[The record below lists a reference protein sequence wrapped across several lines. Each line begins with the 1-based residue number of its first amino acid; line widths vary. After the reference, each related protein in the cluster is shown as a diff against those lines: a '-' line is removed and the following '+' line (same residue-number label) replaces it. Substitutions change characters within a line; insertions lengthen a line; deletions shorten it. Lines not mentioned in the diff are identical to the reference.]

1 MQPISFDALSLF
13 GELNMR
19 ANLNFSR
26 LETEKYWPETIF
38 SMDELAWPADWEGRT
53 ILALS
58 MLAQATHRTPAYLD
72 AIIDQVVIE
81 LLSAYNKIFS
91 IDGTMSW
98 MEGFGVPGFLLY
110 PTIAL
115 EIILPLFVIIG
126 YQARISAGLLAIFC
140 IATAFL
146 FHYDFVDQ
154 MQTIAFLKNLGL
166 AGGFLFIVA
175 NGTKDWSVDREKKYV
190 RL

>member
-1 MQPISFDALSLF
+1 MSNFFDLLGRLFISALF
-13 GELNMR
+13 
-19 ANLNFSR
+19 
-26 LETEKYWPETIF
+26 
-38 SMDELAWPADWEGRT
+38 
-53 ILALS
+53 
-58 MLAQATHRTPAYLD
+58 
-72 AIIDQVVIE
+72 

-91 IDGTMSW
+91 IDGTMNW

-110 PTIAL
+110 PAIAL

-126 YQARISAGLLAIFC
+126 YQAKISAGLLAIFC
-140 IATAFL
+140 ITTAFI
-146 FHYDFVDQ
+146 FHYDFGDQ

-175 NGTKDWSVDREKKYV
+175 NGTKDWSVGKKKKYV

>member
-1 MQPISFDALSLF
+1 M
-13 GELNMR
+13 
-19 ANLNFSR
+19 ANLIDFIAR
-26 LETEKYWPETIF
+26 LLI
-38 SMDELAWPADWEGRT
+38 S
-53 ILALS
+53 ALF
-58 MLAQATHRTPAYLD
+58 L
-72 AIIDQVVIE
+72 I
-81 LLSAYNKIFS
+81 SAYNKIFS

-98 MEGFGVPGFLLY
+98 MEGFGIPGLLLY

-115 EIILPLFVIIG
+115 EIILPLFIIIG
-126 YQARISAGLLAIFC
+126 YQARIAAGLLAIFC
-140 IATAFL
+140 IATAFI

-175 NGTKDWSVDREKKYV
+175 NSTKDWAVDREKKYV

>member
-1 MQPISFDALSLF
+1 M
-13 GELNMR
+13 
-19 ANLNFSR
+19 ANLIDFIAR
-26 LETEKYWPETIF
+26 LLI
-38 SMDELAWPADWEGRT
+38 S
-53 ILALS
+53 ALF
-58 MLAQATHRTPAYLD
+58 L
-72 AIIDQVVIE
+72 I
-81 LLSAYNKIFS
+81 SAYNKIFS

-98 MEGFGVPGFLLY
+98 MEGFGIPGLLLY

-115 EIILPLFVIIG
+115 EIILPLFIVIG
-126 YQARISAGLLAIFC
+126 YQARLSAGLLAIFC
-140 IATAFL
+140 ITTAFI

-175 NGTKDWSVDREKKYV
+175 NGTKEWAFDREKKYV